1 MQCAEKTVCT
11 ATSNVR
17 ITSPECARLFLV
29 DKFPIGQLF
38 RKMGKLP
45 DFELI
50 AVGFDKVEP
59 HGETESDGE
68 QVWRKYRLSVDGFES
83 EILEVFPSRRMF
95 LSGEKWLTGS
105 LEDDQS
111 ISKTL
116 TERRPCQWQ
125 RSMFIFLLAVFAT
138 ILLTGKGQA
147 YTYTFV

>member
-1 MQCAEKTVCT
+1 
-11 ATSNVR
+11 
-17 ITSPECARLFLV
+17 
-29 DKFPIGQLF
+29 
-38 RKMGKLP
+38 MGKLP